1 MSSLGDDM
9 SKKKPDTIWSV
20 RGMALGQDV
29 CLVIE
34 AATDVAAERGVDVVV
49 VTQATLAEIAAARG
63 SGRLWRYTPEARLRC
78 FGRPVGALQ
87 AACLMLCGL
96 ATLALDLHARHI
108 PIRWLHL

>member
-1 MSSLGDDM
+1 M

-34 AATDVAAERGVDVVV
+34 AATDVAAELFATKRGVDVVV
-49 VTQATLAEIAAARG
+49 VTQATFAEIAAARG
-63 SGRLWRYTPEARLRC
+63 SGRLWRYTPESRLRC